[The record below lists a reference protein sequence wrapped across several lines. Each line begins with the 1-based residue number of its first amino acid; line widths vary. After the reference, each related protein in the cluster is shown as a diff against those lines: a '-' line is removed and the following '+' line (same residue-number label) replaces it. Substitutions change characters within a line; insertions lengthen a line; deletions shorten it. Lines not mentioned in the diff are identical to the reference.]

1 MSGLSSILDMR
12 KRVNDLNNALESGEL
27 MRIIIS
33 ENEVSD
39 FITETNAEKQLYEQ
53 GVNRLGVSI
62 MDYRPYSEVTIQIK
76 RAKGQPVNRVTLRD
90 TGDFHKRFY
99 VIANNDSF
107 RVWSSDGK
115 TRELYAKYGE
125 IFGLTEENLRNL
137 VERYIYPR
145 IIKETNKYLKTK

>member
-1 MSGLSSILDMR
+1 MSGLRSILDMR

-53 GVNRLGVSI
+53 GVNRLGMSI

-76 RAKGQPVNRVTLRD
+76 RAKGQPVNRVTLYD

-107 RVWSSDGK
+107 RVWSSDWK
-115 TRELYAKYGE
+115 TLQLYAKYGE
-125 IFGLTEENLRNL
+125 IFGLTVKNLRNL
-137 VERYIYPR
+137 VEQYIYPR
-145 IIKETNKYLKTK
+145 IVKETNKYLKTK